1 MDFPKAQMKL
11 KKSQKSEMKIFDHAF
26 VELNDQIESVE
37 TPNGRRY
44 RTPDGVFPSV
54 TTVTGWKK
62 RAFFAKWRRDN
73 PEESKRVLSR
83 GTKLH
88 AIIETYLRNSF
99 APTALLEA
107 KGTLEGYLFESMRED
122 IDRIGKI
129 FAIEVPLWSKKIGL
143 AGRTDCIGEFDGVPS
158 VIDFKSSNY
167 PKSEDAIQDYF
178 MQATA
183 YSLMWQDRTGQELRN
198 IAILIGV
205 EDGGSQ
211 VFTADPR
218 EYVADLVDAIRTYR
232 EEQAIQVS

>member
-1 MDFPKAQMKL
+1 MKTFCH
-11 KKSQKSEMKIFDHAF
+11 EF
-26 VELNDQIESVE
+26 VSLNENIESVE
-37 TPNGRRY
+37 TPEGRRY
-44 RTPDGVFPSV
+44 RTPDGIFPSV

-88 AIIETYLRNSF
+88 SLIETYLRNDLTPAVLAES
-99 APTALLEA
+99 AGAVTSPNGVGEV
-107 KGTLEGYLFESMRED
+107 ELFSSMQED

-129 FAIEVPLWSKKIGL
+129 FAIEVPLWSQKVGL
-143 AGRTDCIGEFDGVPS
+143 AGRTDCIAEFDGVPS
-158 VIDFKSSNY
+158 VVDFKSSNY
-167 PKSEDAIQDYF
+167 PKSEDAIHDYF

-183 YSLMWQDRTGQELRN
+183 YALMWQDRTGRALQN

-205 EDGGSQ
+205 EEGGSQ

-218 EYVADLVDAIRTYR
+218 DYVEDLVDAIRQYR
-232 EEQAIQVS
+232 EEQASYAS

>member
-1 MDFPKAQMKL
+1 MKTF
-11 KKSQKSEMKIFDHAF
+11 QH
-26 VELNDQIESVE
+26 ELVTLEENIESVE
-37 TPNGRRY
+37 SNGGRRY
-44 RTPDGVFPSV
+44 STPDGIFPSV

-88 AIIETYLRNSF
+88 SIIETYLRNDLT
-99 APTALLEA
+99 PTTLAEA
-107 KGTLEGYLFESMRED
+107 AGTSEADLFVAMRED

-129 FAIEVPLWSKKIGL
+129 FAIEVPLWSKRVGL

-205 EDGGSQ
+205 EDGGCQ
-211 VFTADPR
+211 VFTADPMD
-218 EYVADLVDAIRTYR
+218 YVPDLVEAIQTYR
-232 EEQAIQVS
+232 AEQPVRVS

>member
-1 MDFPKAQMKL
+1 MKT
-11 KKSQKSEMKIFDHAF
+11 FDHAF
-26 VELNDQIESVE
+26 VSLNDQIESVE

-44 RTPDGVFPSV
+44 RTPDGILPSV

-88 AIIETYLRNSF
+88 ALIETYLRNSLTPTTLSEAEGTSEADLF
-99 APTALLEA
+99 A
-107 KGTLEGYLFESMRED
+107 SMRED

-129 FAIEVPLWSKKIGL
+129 YAIEVPLWSKKVGL

-218 EYVADLVDAIRTYR
+218 EYIADLVDAIRTYR
-232 EEQAIQVS
+232 EEQAVQVS

>member
-1 MDFPKAQMKL
+1 MKTF
-11 KKSQKSEMKIFDHAF
+11 QHEF
-26 VELNDQIESVE
+26 VTLDENIESVE
-37 TPNGRRY
+37 SGSGRRY
-44 RTPDGVFPSV
+44 STPDGIFPSV

-62 RAFFAKWRRDN
+62 RAFFAKWRREN

-88 AIIETYLRNSF
+88 SLIETYLLNNLT
-99 APTALLEA
+99 PTAITESE
-107 KGTLEGYLFESMRED
+107 GTTERDLFVSMQQE
-122 IDRIGKI
+122 IDRIGTI
-129 FAIEVPLWSKKIGL
+129 YAIEVPLWSKKVGL

-183 YSLMWQDRTGQELRN
+183 YALMWQDRTGQELRN

-205 EDGGSQ
+205 EDGGCQ

-218 EYVADLVDAIRTYR
+218 DYVPDLVEAIQTYR
-232 EEQAIQVS
+232 AEQPVRVS

>member
-1 MDFPKAQMKL
+1 MKT
-11 KKSQKSEMKIFDHAF
+11 FDHAF
-26 VELNDQIESVE
+26 VELNEQIESVE

-44 RTPDGVFPSV
+44 RTPDGIFPSV

-88 AIIETYLRNSF
+88 SLIETYLRNSLT
-99 APTALLEA
+99 PTALLEA
-107 KGTLEGYLFESMRED
+107 TGTNEADLFVSMQED
-122 IDRIGKI
+122 INRIGKI
-129 FAIEVPLWSKKIGL
+129 FAIEVPLWSKKVGL

-183 YSLMWQDRTGQELRN
+183 YSLMWQDLTGQELRN

-218 EYVADLVDAIRTYR
+218 DYVEDLVDAIRTYR
-232 EEQAIQVS
+232 QEQPLQVS

>member
-1 MDFPKAQMKL
+1 MKT
-11 KKSQKSEMKIFDHAF
+11 FDHAF
-26 VELNDQIESVE
+26 VNLNEEIESVE
-37 TPNGRRY
+37 TPQGRRY
-44 RTPDGVFPSV
+44 KTPDGFFPSV

-88 AIIETYLRNSF
+88 SIIETYLRNDLSPTVLAEVTGTNEADLF
-99 APTALLEA
+99 A
-107 KGTLEGYLFESMRED
+107 SMQQD
-122 IDRIGKI
+122 IDRIGTI
-129 FAIEVPLWSKKIGL
+129 YAIEVPLWSKKVGL

-183 YSLMWQDRTGQELRN
+183 YALMWQDRTGQELRN

-218 EYVADLVDAIRTYR
+218 EYIEDLVDAIRTYR
-232 EEQAIQVS
+232 EEQAVQVS

>member
-1 MDFPKAQMKL
+1 MKT
-11 KKSQKSEMKIFDHAF
+11 FDHAF
-26 VELNDQIESVE
+26 VELNEQIESVE

-44 RTPDGVFPSV
+44 KTPDGIFPSV

-88 AIIETYLRNSF
+88 AIIETYLRNSLT
-99 APTALLEA
+99 PTALAEA
-107 KGTLEGYLFESMRED
+107 TGTSEADLFVSMQED
-122 IDRIGKI
+122 INRIGKI
-129 FAIEVPLWSKKIGL
+129 FAIEVPLWSKKVGL

-183 YSLMWQDRTGQELRN
+183 YALMWQDLTGQQLRN

-205 EDGGSQ
+205 EDGGCQ

-218 EYVADLVDAIRTYR
+218 DYVEDLVDAIRTYR
-232 EEQAIQVS
+232 EEQPLQVS

>member
-1 MDFPKAQMKL
+1 MKTFHH
-11 KKSQKSEMKIFDHAF
+11 EF
-26 VELNDQIESVE
+26 VTLNENVESVE
-37 TPNGRRY
+37 SGSGRRY
-44 RTPDGVFPSV
+44 STPDGIFPSV

-88 AIIETYLRNSF
+88 SIIETYLRNDLT
-99 APTALLEA
+99 PTALSEA
-107 KGTLEGYLFESMRED
+107 AGTSEADLFVSMRED
-122 IDRIGKI
+122 INRIGTI
-129 FAIEVPLWSKKIGL
+129 YAIEVPLWSKKVGL

-167 PKSEDAIQDYF
+167 LKSEDAIQDYF

-183 YSLMWQDRTGQELRN
+183 YALMWQDRTGQKLRN

-218 EYVADLVDAIRTYR
+218 DYIEDLVDAIRTYR
-232 EEQAIQVS
+232 EEQPLQFS

>member
-1 MDFPKAQMKL
+1 MKTFQHEFVTL
-11 KKSQKSEMKIFDHAF
+11 KE
-26 VELNDQIESVE
+26 NIESVE
-37 TPNGRRY
+37 SGSGRRY
-44 RTPDGVFPSV
+44 STPDGIFPSV

-62 RAFFAKWRRDN
+62 RAFFAKWRREN

-88 AIIETYLRNSF
+88 SLIETYLLNNLS
-99 APTALLEA
+99 PTTITESE
-107 KGTLEGYLFESMRED
+107 GTTERDLFVSMQQE
-122 IDRIGKI
+122 IDRIGTI
-129 FAIEVPLWSKKIGL
+129 YAIEVPLWSKKVGL

-183 YSLMWQDRTGQELRN
+183 YALMWQDRTGQELRN

-205 EDGGSQ
+205 EDGGCQ

-218 EYVADLVDAIRTYR
+218 DYVPDLVEAIQTYR
-232 EEQAIQVS
+232 AEQPVRVS

>member
-1 MDFPKAQMKL
+1 VVAAGD
-11 KKSQKSEMKIFDHAF
+11 
-26 VELNDQIESVE
+26 
-37 TPNGRRY
+37 
-44 RTPDGVFPSV
+44 
-54 TTVTGWKK
+54 
-62 RAFFAKWRRDN
+62 
-73 PEESKRVLSR
+73 RVLSR

-88 AIIETYLRNSF
+88 AIIETYLRNDLT
-99 APTALLEA
+99 PTALAEA
-107 KGTLEGYLFESMRED
+107 AGTSEADLFVSMRED
-122 IDRIGKI
+122 INRIGAI
-129 FAIEVPLWSKKIGL
+129 YAIEVPLWSRKVGL

-205 EDGGSQ
+205 EDGGCQ

-218 EYVADLVDAIRTYR
+218 DYIEDLVDAIRTYR
-232 EEQAIQVS
+232 EEQPLQFS

>member
-1 MDFPKAQMKL
+1 MKTF
-11 KKSQKSEMKIFDHAF
+11 QHEF
-26 VELNDQIESVE
+26 VTLNENIESVE
-37 TPNGRRY
+37 SGSGRRY
-44 RTPDGVFPSV
+44 STPDGIFPSV

-62 RAFFAKWRRDN
+62 RAFFAKWRREN

-88 AIIETYLRNSF
+88 SLIETYLLNNLT
-99 APTALLEA
+99 PTAISESE
-107 KGTLEGYLFESMRED
+107 GTTERDLFVSMQQE
-122 IDRIGKI
+122 IDRIGTI
-129 FAIEVPLWSKKIGL
+129 YAIEVPLWSKKVGL

-183 YSLMWQDRTGQELRN
+183 YALMWQDRTGQELRN

-205 EDGGSQ
+205 EDGGCQ

-218 EYVADLVDAIRTYR
+218 DYVPDLVEAIQTYR
-232 EEQAIQVS
+232 AEQPVRVS

>member
-1 MDFPKAQMKL
+1 MKT
-11 KKSQKSEMKIFDHAF
+11 FHHAF
-26 VELNDQIESVE
+26 VTLDEQIETIE
-37 TPNGRRY
+37 INGSRRY
-44 RTPDGVFPSV
+44 KTPAGLFPSV

-88 AIIETYLRNSF
+88 SLIETYIRNDLT
-99 APTALLEA
+99 PTALSESE
-107 KGTLEGYLFESMRED
+107 GTTERDLFVSMQQE
-122 IDRIGKI
+122 IDRIGTI
-129 FAIEVPLWSKKIGL
+129 YAIEVPLWSQKVGL

-183 YSLMWQDRTGQELRN
+183 YALMWQDLTGQELRN

-205 EDGGSQ
+205 EDGGCQ
-211 VFTADPR
+211 VFTADPMD
-218 EYVADLVDAIRTYR
+218 YVPDLVEAIQTYR
-232 EEQAIQVS
+232 AEQPVQVS

>member
-1 MDFPKAQMKL
+1 MKT
-11 KKSQKSEMKIFDHAF
+11 FHH
-26 VELNDQIESVE
+26 ELVTLDENVNSVD
-37 TPNGRRY
+37 TNNGRRY
-44 RTPDGVFPSV
+44 QTPDGVFPSV

-88 AIIETYLRNSF
+88 SIIEAYLKNDHGSV
-99 APTALLEA
+99 LLTNA
-107 KGTLEGYLFESMRED
+107 GTCESDLFFEMQES
-122 IDRIGKI
+122 IDRIGTI
-129 FAIEVPLWSKKIGL
+129 QAIEVPLWSKRVGL
-143 AGRTDCIGEFDGVPS
+143 AGRTDCIGEFDGTPS
-158 VIDFKSSNY
+158 VIDFKSSTY

-183 YSLMWQDRTGQELRN
+183 YSLMWQDRTGVELRN

-205 EDGGSQ
+205 EDGGCQ

-218 EYVADLVDAIRTYR
+218 EYIADLAEAIKFYR
-232 EEQAIQVS
+232 SEQDSYASK

>member
-1 MDFPKAQMKL
+1 MKTFQHEFVTL
-11 KKSQKSEMKIFDHAF
+11 KE
-26 VELNDQIESVE
+26 NIESVE
-37 TPNGRRY
+37 SGSGRRY
-44 RTPDGVFPSV
+44 STPDGIFPSV

-62 RAFFAKWRRDN
+62 RAFFAKWRREN

-88 AIIETYLRNSF
+88 SLIETYLLN
-99 APTALLEA
+99 ALTPTAITESE
-107 KGTLEGYLFESMRED
+107 GTTERDLFVSMQQE
-122 IDRIGKI
+122 IDRIGTI
-129 FAIEVPLWSKKIGL
+129 YAIEVPLWSKKVGL

-183 YSLMWQDRTGQELRN
+183 YALMWQDRTGQELRN

-205 EDGGSQ
+205 EDGGCQ

-218 EYVADLVDAIRTYR
+218 DYVPDLVEAIQTYR
-232 EEQAIQVS
+232 AEQPVRVS

>member
-1 MDFPKAQMKL
+1 MKTFHH
-11 KKSQKSEMKIFDHAF
+11 EF
-26 VELNDQIESVE
+26 VTLDEQIETVE
-37 TPNGRRY
+37 SGGGRRY
-44 RTPDGVFPSV
+44 KTPDGIFPSV

-62 RAFFAKWRRDN
+62 RAFFAKWRREN

-88 AIIETYLRNSF
+88 AIIETYLRNDLT
-99 APTALLEA
+99 PTALAEA
-107 KGTLEGYLFESMRED
+107 AGTSEADLFVSMRED
-122 IDRIGKI
+122 INRIGAI
-129 FAIEVPLWSKKIGL
+129 YAIEVPLWSRKVGL

-205 EDGGSQ
+205 EDGGCQ

-218 EYVADLVDAIRTYR
+218 DYIEDLVDAIRTYR
-232 EEQAIQVS
+232 EEQPLQFS

>member
-1 MDFPKAQMKL
+1 MKTF
-11 KKSQKSEMKIFDHAF
+11 QHEF
-26 VELNDQIESVE
+26 VTLNENIESVE
-37 TPNGRRY
+37 SGSGRRY
-44 RTPDGVFPSV
+44 STPDGIFPSV

-62 RAFFAKWRRDN
+62 RAFFAKWRREN

-88 AIIETYLRNSF
+88 SLIETYLLN
-99 APTALLEA
+99 ALTPTAITESE
-107 KGTLEGYLFESMRED
+107 GTTERDLFVSMQQE
-122 IDRIGKI
+122 IDRIGTI
-129 FAIEVPLWSKKIGL
+129 YAIEVPLWSKKVGL

-183 YSLMWQDRTGQELRN
+183 YALMWQDRTGQELRN

-205 EDGGSQ
+205 EDGGCQ

-218 EYVADLVDAIRTYR
+218 DYVPDLVEAIQTYR
-232 EEQAIQVS
+232 AEQPVRVS

>member
-1 MDFPKAQMKL
+1 M
-11 KKSQKSEMKIFDHAF
+11 
-26 VELNDQIESVE
+26 
-37 TPNGRRY
+37 
-44 RTPDGVFPSV
+44 
-54 TTVTGWKK
+54 TGWKK
-62 RAFFAKWRRDN
+62 RAFFAKWRREN

-88 AIIETYLRNSF
+88 SLIETYLRNDLT
-99 APTALLEA
+99 PTALAEA
-107 KGTLEGYLFESMRED
+107 TGTTEADLFVSMQQE
-122 IDRIGKI
+122 IDRIGSI
-129 FAIEVPLWSKKIGL
+129 YAIEVPLWSRKVGL

-167 PKSEDAIQDYF
+167 SKSEDAIQDYF

-205 EDGGSQ
+205 EEGGCQ

-218 EYVADLVDAIRTYR
+218 DYIEDLVDAIRTYR
-232 EEQAIQVS
+232 EEQPLQFS

>member
-1 MDFPKAQMKL
+1 MKTFHH
-11 KKSQKSEMKIFDHAF
+11 EF
-26 VELNDQIESVE
+26 VTLDENIESVE
-37 TPNGRRY
+37 SSDGRKY
-44 RTPDGVFPSV
+44 KTPDGIFPSV

-62 RAFFAKWRRDN
+62 RAFFAKWRREN

-88 AIIETYLRNSF
+88 SLIETYLRNNLT
-99 APTALLEA
+99 PTALFEA
-107 KGTLEGYLFESMRED
+107 TGTTEANLFTSMQQD
-122 IDRIGKI
+122 IDRIGSI
-129 FAIEVPLWSKKIGL
+129 YAIEVPLWSRKVGL

-167 PKSEDAIQDYF
+167 LKSEDAIQDYF

-205 EDGGSQ
+205 EDALEEDGCQ

-218 EYVADLVDAIRTYR
+218 EYIEDLVEAIKTYKNQQPIIYR
-232 EEQAIQVS
+232 

>member
-1 MDFPKAQMKL
+1 MKT
-11 KKSQKSEMKIFDHAF
+11 FDHAF
-26 VELNDQIESVE
+26 VELNEQIESVE

-44 RTPDGVFPSV
+44 RTPEGVFQSV

-88 AIIETYLRNSF
+88 AIIETYLRNSLT
-99 APTALLEA
+99 PTALAEA
-107 KGTLEGYLFESMRED
+107 TGTSEADLFVSMQED
-122 IDRIGKI
+122 INRIGKI
-129 FAIEVPLWSKKIGL
+129 FAIEVPLWSKKVGL

-183 YSLMWQDRTGQELRN
+183 YALMWQDLTGQQLRN

-205 EDGGSQ
+205 EDGGCQ

-218 EYVADLVDAIRTYR
+218 DYVEDLVDAIRTYR
-232 EEQAIQVS
+232 EEQPLQVS

>member
-1 MDFPKAQMKL
+1 MKT
-11 KKSQKSEMKIFDHAF
+11 FDHAF

-37 TPNGRRY
+37 TPSGRRY
-44 RTPDGVFPSV
+44 KTPDGIFPSV

-88 AIIETYLRNSF
+88 AIIETYLRNSL
-99 APTALLEA
+99 APNSLVEA
-107 KGTLEGYLFESMRED
+107 KAGSSATIGTTEADLFLSMQED

-129 FAIEVPLWSKKIGL
+129 YAIEVPLWSKKVGL

-218 EYVADLVDAIRTYR
+218 EYIADLVDAIRTYR
-232 EEQAIQVS
+232 EEQAVQVS

>member
-1 MDFPKAQMKL
+1 MKT
-11 KKSQKSEMKIFDHAF
+11 FDHAF
-26 VELNDQIESVE
+26 VELNEQIESVE

-44 RTPDGVFPSV
+44 KTPDGVFPSV

-88 AIIETYLRNSF
+88 AIIETYLRNSLT
-99 APTALLEA
+99 PTALAEA
-107 KGTLEGYLFESMRED
+107 TGTSEADLFVSMQED
-122 IDRIGKI
+122 INRIGKI
-129 FAIEVPLWSKKIGL
+129 FAIEVPLWSKKVGL

-183 YSLMWQDRTGQELRN
+183 YALMWQDLTGQQLRN

-205 EDGGSQ
+205 EDGGCQ

-218 EYVADLVDAIRTYR
+218 DYVEDLVDAIRTYR
-232 EEQAIQVS
+232 EEQPLQVS

>member
-1 MDFPKAQMKL
+1 MKTF
-11 KKSQKSEMKIFDHAF
+11 QH
-26 VELNDQIESVE
+26 ELVSLNENIESVE
-37 TPNGRRY
+37 TPQGRRY
-44 RTPDGVFPSV
+44 KTPDGFFPSV

-62 RAFFAKWRRDN
+62 RAFFAKWRREN

-88 AIIETYLRNSF
+88 SLIETYLKNDLT
-99 APTALLEA
+99 PTALAEVTGTNEA
-107 KGTLEGYLFESMRED
+107 DLFASMQQD
-122 IDRIGKI
+122 IDRIGTI
-129 FAIEVPLWSKKIGL
+129 RAIEVPLWSKKVGL

-183 YSLMWQDRTGQELRN
+183 YALMWQDRTGQELRN

-218 EYVADLVDAIRTYR
+218 EYVEDLVDAIRTYR
-232 EEQAIQVS
+232 EEQAVTVS

>member
-1 MDFPKAQMKL
+1 MKTF
-11 KKSQKSEMKIFDHAF
+11 QHEF
-26 VELNDQIESVE
+26 VTLDENIESVE
-37 TPNGRRY
+37 SNGSRRY
-44 RTPDGVFPSV
+44 KTPDGLFPSV

-88 AIIETYLRNSF
+88 SLIETYIRNDLT
-99 APTALLEA
+99 PTALSESE
-107 KGTLEGYLFESMRED
+107 GTTERDLFVSMQQE
-122 IDRIGKI
+122 IDRIGTI
-129 FAIEVPLWSKKIGL
+129 YAIEVPLWSQKVGL

-183 YSLMWQDRTGQELRN
+183 YALMWQDRTGQQLRN

-205 EDGGSQ
+205 EDGGCQ
-211 VFTADPR
+211 VFTADPMD
-218 EYVADLVDAIRTYR
+218 YVPDLVEAIQTYR
-232 EEQAIQVS
+232 AEQPVSVS

>member
-1 MDFPKAQMKL
+1 MKTF
-11 KKSQKSEMKIFDHAF
+11 QHEF
-26 VELNDQIESVE
+26 VTLNENIESVE
-37 TPNGRRY
+37 SGSGRRY
-44 RTPDGVFPSV
+44 STPDGIFPSV

-62 RAFFAKWRRDN
+62 RAFFAKWRREN

-88 AIIETYLRNSF
+88 SLIETYLLN
-99 APTALLEA
+99 ALTPTAISESE
-107 KGTLEGYLFESMRED
+107 GTTERDLFVSMQQE
-122 IDRIGKI
+122 IDRIGTI
-129 FAIEVPLWSKKIGL
+129 YAIEVPLWSKKVGL

-183 YSLMWQDRTGQELRN
+183 YALMWQDRTGQELRN

-205 EDGGSQ
+205 EDGGCQ

-218 EYVADLVDAIRTYR
+218 DYVPDLVEAIQTYR
-232 EEQAIQVS
+232 AEQPVRVS